1 LSEAPWGEAAD
12 AIAGLHADAR
22 QELAAAGVEGKQTL
36 WELALDMRYRGQ
48 SHNVGAT
55 FPLEP
60 IEPSLRE
67 RILELFEARYRH
79 LYGALVPGAEPEIV
93 TWRLIGRS
101 PRATRHFSWA
111 DGRADRPSTEPRTRR
126 PIFIPRTGDFSEAPV
141 YDRYTLP
148 PGTAISGPLIL
159 EERESTVVVAEPAR
173 VTVLRDLTVRI
184 DLATGERDA
193 KQH

>member
-1 LSEAPWGEAAD
+1 
-12 AIAGLHADAR
+12 
-22 QELAAAGVEGKQTL
+22 
-36 WELALDMRYRGQ
+36 
-48 SHNVGAT
+48 
-55 FPLEP
+55 
-60 IEPSLRE
+60 
-67 RILELFEARYRH
+67 
-79 LYGALVPGAEPEIV
+79 VPGAEPEIV